1 MVKSPKNVLV
11 SVFHKEG
18 LKPIVERLRAQGATI
33 YSTGGTY
40 NAITSWGVP
49 AVEVE
54 SITSYP
60 SILGGRVKTLHPKV
74 FGGILAREENTSDL
88 KELEEYDIPLFDW
101 VIVDLYPFEET
112 VANGSS
118 HQDIIEKIDIG
129 GISLIRAA
137 AKNYKDTFV
146 VSQRD
151 QYDEV
156 LSLLESKGGQTDLE
170 ERKAYAAAAFGISSH
185 YDTLIHEYL
194 AEDASV
200 FTLSERHPMP
210 LRYGENPHQRA
221 TFFGDFNAM
230 FTRLS
235 GKPVSYNNLMDI
247 ESAVQVIAEFKDPTF
262 AIIKHNNTCGLATAD
277 SVTTAYNK
285 ALACDNVSAFGGILI
300 TNQEVDINC
309 AQEIQKLFF
318 EVLIAPSFTQGV
330 VDLLKV
336 KKNRIIL
343 QQEMSAPQKRSHR
356 NILNGVVVQDA
367 DLAIEKTKDWT
378 TLSDKMPDKKTLKDL
393 SFALKAV
400 KHLKSNGIAIVK
412 DNQLIGM
419 GCGQTSRI
427 DALQQAIAKAKSFGF
442 SVEGAVFASDAFF
455 PFPDCVEIAGNE
467 GIIGVVHPGGSIRDQ
482 DSVDMANQLGMA
494 LCVTGVRHFKH

>member
-11 SVFHKEG
+11 SVFHKDG
-18 LKPIVERLRAQGATI
+18 LKPIVELLSAQGVTI

-40 NAITSWGVP
+40 NAITSWGVS

-54 SITSYP
+54 SLTSYP

-74 FGGILAREENTSDL
+74 FGGILAREDNPSDL
-88 KELEEYDIPLFDW
+88 NELNEYDIPLFDW

-112 VANGSS
+112 VSNGSS
-118 HQDIIEKIDIG
+118 HQEIIEKIDIG

-137 AKNYKDTFV
+137 AKNYKDTLV
-146 VSQRD
+146 VSQRA
-151 QYDEV
+151 QYDDV
-156 LSLLESKGGQTDLE
+156 LALLQSKGGKTDLE
-170 ERKAYAAAAFGISSH
+170 DRKAYAASAFGISSH
-185 YDTLIHEYL
+185 YDTLIYEYL
-194 AEDASV
+194 AEDESV

-221 TFFGDFNAM
+221 TFFGDFNSI

-247 ESAVQVIAEFKDPTF
+247 ESAVQVIAEFKHPTF
-262 AIIKHNNTCGLATAD
+262 AIIKHNNTCGLATSD
-277 SVTTAYNK
+277 TVTNAYSK
-285 ALACDNVSAFGGILI
+285 ALSCDNVSAFGGILI
-300 TNQEVDINC
+300 TNQEVDIEC
-309 AQEIQKLFF
+309 AEAIQKLFF
-318 EVLIAPSFTQGV
+318 EVLIAPSFASGV

-343 QQEMSAPQKRSHR
+343 QQESSEPRERNYRS
-356 NILNGVVVQDA
+356 ILNGVVAQDV
-367 DLAIEKTKDWT
+367 DHAIEKPKDWT
-378 TLSDKMPDKKTLKDL
+378 TLSENVPNQKTLKDL

-412 DNQLIGM
+412 DRQLIGM
-419 GCGQTSRI
+419 GCGQTSRV

-455 PFPDCVEIAGNE
+455 PFPDCVEIAGKE

-494 LCVTGVRHFKH
+494 LCITGIRHFKH

>member
-1 MVKSPKNVLV
+1 MVKSPKNVLI
-11 SVFHKEG
+11 SVFHKDG
-18 LKPIVERLRAQGATI
+18 LKPIVERLAAQGATI

-40 NAITSWGVP
+40 NAITSWGVS

-54 SITSYP
+54 SLTSYP

-74 FGGILAREENTSDL
+74 FGGILAREDNASDL
-88 KELEEYDIPLFDW
+88 NELGEYHIPLFDW

-137 AKNYKDTFV
+137 AKNYKDTLV
-146 VSQRD
+146 ISHRE
-151 QYDEV
+151 QYHDV
-156 LSLLESKGGQTDLE
+156 LDLLKTNGGKTGLAS
-170 ERKAYAAAAFGISSH
+170 RKTYAAEAFGVSSH
-185 YDTLIHEYL
+185 YDTMIHDYF
-194 AEDASV
+194 AEEASV
-200 FTLSERHPMP
+200 FTLNEGNPMP

-221 TFFGDFNAM
+221 TFFGDFSAL

-247 ESAVQVIAEFKDPTF
+247 ESAVQVIAEFNQPTF
-262 AIIKHNNTCGLATAD
+262 AIIKHNNTCGLATSDTVAQ
-277 SVTTAYNK
+277 AYTK

-300 TNQEVDINC
+300 TNQEVDMEC
-309 AQEIQKLFF
+309 VEAIQKLFF
-318 EVLIAPSFTQGV
+318 EVLIAPSFAAGV
-330 VDLLKV
+330 VDALKV

-343 QQEMSAPQKRSHR
+343 QQEPHEPKKKGYRSM
-356 NILNGVVVQDA
+356 LNGVVVQDA
-367 DLAIEKTKDWT
+367 DLAIEKPKNWT
-378 TLSDKMPDKKTLKDL
+378 TLSEKAPDQKTLKDL

-412 DNQLIGM
+412 DRQLIGM

-427 DALQQAIAKAKSFGF
+427 DALEQAIAKAKSFGF
-442 SVEGAVFASDAFF
+442 TVEGAVFASDAFF
-455 PFPDCVEIAGNE
+455 PFPDCVEIAGSA

-482 DSVDMANQLGMA
+482 DSVEMANQFNMA